1 MSRVLIVTD
10 MRAANKVN
18 EVTDTENAAGRDN
31 MLVISDLLLGLVP
44 SMLWSIEEI
53 SEASRQSITW

>member
-53 SEASRQSITW
+53 SEASRQSITC

>member
-18 EVTDTENAAGRDN
+18 EVTDTENAAGRHN

-53 SEASRQSITW
+53 SEASRQSITC

>member
-1 MSRVLIVTD
+1 

-18 EVTDTENAAGRDN
+18 EVTDTENASVRHN

>member
-1 MSRVLIVTD
+1 

>member
-53 SEASRQSITW
+53 SQASRQSITC

>member
-18 EVTDTENAAGRDN
+18 EVTDTENAAGRDD